1 MPSPA
6 YCMFTLCYAVF
17 SFLFPISAF
26 RICMLLV
33 RTPSH
38 RSPKK
43 VRQGRTKESEGLTR
57 LGKRGK
63 KARKEN
69 EQTATTGLLRKK
81 GQKGCMPTKRN
92 N

>member
-69 EQTATTGLLRKK
+69 ELLQAYSEKK